1 MYVNYIH
8 FQQRIYIRYKYL
20 VFRKSIVCFLKIY
33 CLTRR
38 FGLPPRCIDFRFCK
52 CTCSGLIGILVQ
64 AQVTILWGFLNTL
77 TKLISMVRVWIG
89 SIVGTLIFKVNIFK
103 ICQFGLT
110 LDCIDKNGGGSKS
123 GNFGPEW
130 GRGGSGRADT
140 LGK

>member
-1 MYVNYIH
+1 MGRVSTVL
-8 FQQRIYIRYKYL
+8 QYKGVL
-20 VFRKSIVCFLKIY
+20 ENILSVFLKIY

-38 FGLPPRCIDFRFCK
+38 FGLPPRCIDVRFCK

-64 AQVTILWGFLNTL
+64 AQVMILWGCLDAL
-77 TKLISMVRVWIG
+77 TKFLSTVRVWIG
-89 SIVGTLIFKVNIFK
+89 SIVGTLIFKFNIFR

-110 LDCIDKNGGGSKS
+110 LDCIDKNGGSKS